1 MLNFASYHLR
11 NRIRR
16 ITVARMAMARIPP
29 ALMGRWLSTTT
40 NLHGGVGGAKAA
52 KELAVDCRDL
62 LPILFTG

>member
-1 MLNFASYHLR
+1 
-11 NRIRR
+11 
-16 ITVARMAMARIPP
+16 MARIPP